1 MSTAHDNPATTSNR
15 RRTLLIRAVKL
26 LGAALPIILAVA
38 ALLGLVPVSTDS
50 FESEPEPANSY
61 AEALRRFD
69 EIQAKERGITNELT
83 RSKLLTHRDK
93 TDRAFVLVHGTT
105 NSPRQFQELGE
116 ILHERGHNVLI
127 LRMPYHGLESLYVG
141 ELKRLKAGDL
151 SGYADRA
158 IDIAAGLGD
167 RVVVIGLSGGGAVA
181 AWMAQNRPDVER
193 AVILAPFF
201 GIAGMPSF
209 VDTFLMNLF
218 VRLPNVDFYN
228 PGEPG
233 RDWGYRGEASRGVAE
248 FMRFGKGIFRQA
260 NAPGPAARDVFLVT
274 TASDDTADNRYA
286 EKLAEIWRAAGTNVT
301 TYEFDASLGV
311 PHNSIDLTT
320 DPDKKAIVYAKILEL
335 LGEAPLR

>member
-1 MSTAHDNPATTSNR
+1 MNSEHKGPATGTNR
-15 RRTLLIRAVKL
+15 RRTLLIRAAKF
-26 LGAALPIILAVA
+26 LGAALLVILAIA

-50 FESEPEPANSY
+50 FAPKPEPASSY
-61 AEALRRFD
+61 TESLQRFD
-69 EIQAKERGITNELT
+69 EMQAEERGITNELT
-83 RSKLLTHRDK
+83 RSKLLTHGDK
-93 TDRAFVLVHGTT
+93 TDRAYVLVHGTT
-105 NSPRQFQELGE
+105 NSPHQFQELGE
-116 ILHERGHNVLI
+116 ILHDRGHNVLI

-151 SGYADRA
+151 GEYANRA
-158 IDIAAGLGD
+158 MDIAAGLGEEVD
-167 RVVVIGLSGGGAVA
+167 VIGLSGGGAVA
-181 AWMAQNRPDVER
+181 AWMAQNRPDVDR

-201 GIAGMPSF
+201 GINGMPSF

-218 VRLPNVDFYN
+218 ARLPNVDFYN

-233 RDWGYRGEASRGVAE
+233 RDWGYRSEASRGVAE

-260 NAPGPAARDVFLVT
+260 QASGPAARDVFLVT

-286 EKLAEIWRAAGTNVT
+286 EELAEIWRTSGANVT
-301 TYEFDASLGV
+301 DYQFDASLGI

-335 LGEAPLR
+335 LGEPPLQ